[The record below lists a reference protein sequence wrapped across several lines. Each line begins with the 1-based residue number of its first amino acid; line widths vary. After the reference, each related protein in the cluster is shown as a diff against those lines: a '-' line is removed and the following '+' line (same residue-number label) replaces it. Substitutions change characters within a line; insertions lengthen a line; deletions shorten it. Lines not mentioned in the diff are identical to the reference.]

1 MLGGVTMREID
12 SVAVRAK
19 ENKQTLETFI
29 HDHEHFILRSAS
41 KVTHRYIT
49 KSDDEWSIA
58 LIAFTQAV
66 DDYELNKGSFLTF
79 AKLVIKRR
87 LIDYFRSQGK
97 FQKEISVDSNTFDGE
112 LGDDEDKDLSIK
124 LAVTEKVYDL
134 ESNDVKNSCKYEIE
148 TVSKIF
154 ASYNFTF
161 YDLSLCSPK
170 SKKTKKACAKVINF
184 ILDNP
189 VLINELRSTKQLAIK
204 LIEKNTKVPRK
215 TIERHRKYIIL
226 AVEIKN
232 DIAIVLSDDGS
243 FNQIPNNNY
252 IIGQEIHMK
261 KTKSKFAK
269 KLATIAGTAAAIGII
284 FIGF

>member
-29 HDHEHFILRSAS
+29 HDHEHFILKSAS
-41 KVTHRYIT
+41 RVTHRYIT
-49 KSDDEWSIA
+49 KSDDEWSVA

-87 LIDYFRSQGK
+87 LIDYFRRQGK

-112 LGDDEDKDLSIK
+112 LGDDEDRDLSIK

-154 ASYNFTF
+154 AAITLHFMIYPYVHRNQ
-161 YDLSLCSPK
+161 K
-170 SKKTKKACAKVINF
+170 RQKKHVQK
-184 ILDNP
+184 
-189 VLINELRSTKQLAIK
+189 
-204 LIEKNTKVPRK
+204 
-215 TIERHRKYIIL
+215 
-226 AVEIKN
+226 
-232 DIAIVLSDDGS
+232 
-243 FNQIPNNNY
+243 
-252 IIGQEIHMK
+252 
-261 KTKSKFAK
+261 
-269 KLATIAGTAAAIGII
+269 
-284 FIGF
+284 